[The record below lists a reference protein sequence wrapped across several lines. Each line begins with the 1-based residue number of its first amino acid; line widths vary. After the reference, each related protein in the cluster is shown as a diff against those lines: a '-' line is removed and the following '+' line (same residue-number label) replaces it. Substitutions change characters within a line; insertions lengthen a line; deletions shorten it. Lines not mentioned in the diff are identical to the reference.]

1 MSSPFRFAFCS
12 EIRNAYS
19 HRPRPNIFHPD
30 WIYFKSNEPGN
41 SRLVYVKHTFSTN
54 CILQRTSRLH
64 QMHTLKIKCRLVYTK
79 CLFFLESDV
88 WSPPNAYLG
97 KQVRDRAQTRMW
109 LSGEIIGNAFC
120 KVASRLSKTHTFK
133 KRHFAPRVSS
143 TPNAHSKNQVSSR
156 LRQMPFVLKKG
167 RLAYNK
173 SLFGKQSEPRGAK
186 PSRAACG
193 RPRVIDSP
201 ITQNSIRT
209 KKNRLAY
216 TKRIFF
222 WSPFFELW
230 SMPEILDFASQ
241 LYPPTCVSST

>member
-1 MSSPFRFAFCS
+1 MSSPFCFAFCS
-12 EIRNAYS
+12 EIRNACS
-19 HRPRPNIFHPD
+19 HRPRPKIFHLD
-30 WIYFKSNEPGN
+30 WIYLKRSEPGD

-97 KQVRDRAQTRMW
+97 KQVRDRAQTRVW

-120 KVASRLSKTHTFK
+120 KVASRLRKTHTFK

-156 LRQMPFVLKKG
+156 LHQMLPFLQKVCLARTKRLLWKQNRAEPGHSSLVSLFEYFLYCFYKKTDFTQSYCCPMSPSARHPPPCFVCSVVFRFVL
-167 RLAYNK
+167 
-173 SLFGKQSEPRGAK
+173 QP
-186 PSRAACG
+186 
-193 RPRVIDSP
+193 
-201 ITQNSIRT
+201 Q
-209 KKNRLAY
+209 
-216 TKRIFF
+216 
-222 WSPFFELW
+222 
-230 SMPEILDFASQ
+230 
-241 LYPPTCVSST
+241 